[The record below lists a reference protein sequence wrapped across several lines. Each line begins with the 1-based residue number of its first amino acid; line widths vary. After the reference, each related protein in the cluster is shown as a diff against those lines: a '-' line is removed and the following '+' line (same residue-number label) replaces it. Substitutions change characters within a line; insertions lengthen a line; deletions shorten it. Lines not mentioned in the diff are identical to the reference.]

1 MKIWRGLHR
10 IANGSLT
17 MLNRAALMKPVSEG
31 LLIST
36 DLSCS
41 RLGQDRLLSAASL
54 TAAAFPYIKTTLHHQ
69 HHCITLPARG

>member
-1 MKIWRGLHR
+1 
-10 IANGSLT
+10 
-17 MLNRAALMKPVSEG
+17 MKPVSEG